1 MSKCSICGAHL
12 DTAGACPN
20 GWRSGHPEWPKPLP
34 TPLPKPLPK
43 PLPTPGPRDIPEYFS
58 STPAIL
64 EVLGEIRDLL
74 RELVESHTREGK

>member
-34 TPLPKPLPK
+34 TPLPPPK
-43 PLPTPGPRDIPEYFS
+43 PVPTAQQLPEYFS